1 MQNAAKSALLVSGW
15 HRMSY
20 NFPHQTAISQ
30 ELEKHIRILHEA
42 AKNAKT
48 DDKYIV
54 FGGGST
60 QLLNA
65 AVYALSMNLSSPAS
79 VVAATPAY
87 PVRALIRR
95 FNQTQSSYQDD
106 HVSNY

>member
-1 MQNAAKSALLVSGW
+1 
-15 HRMSY
+15 MSY

-30 ELEKHIRILHEA
+30 ELEKHIRILHDTVR
-42 AKNAKT
+42 NAKT

-54 FGGGST
+54 FGVGSS

-79 VVAATPAY
+79 VVAAIPSY
-87 PVRALIRR
+87 PVRALITLTILSR
-95 FNQTQSSYQDD
+95 
-106 HVSNY
+106 